1 MFLFTQA
8 KIDPGPLKNIVP
20 MLYTT
25 NRPAITQNQAG
36 IIEANGYRM
45 WLSQEMVGA
54 LGDILRPRIDS
65 TRVNDQIKCR
75 RGIESILCPGQGEHI
90 STLGLRQILVERA
103 ARKGRA
109 IRILATTEPRPLRM
123 ACPEATINHTEPIQL
138 LTEQACGVITHS
150 QRRHR
155 NEIIL
160 DVCRVFTDSQICI
173 VGTRDSQLRAV
184 HEYLRKHGMEAMA
197 LLTNNI
203 EISDEVRDK
212 GGVIVS
218 TIGRVDSDFCTK
230 ADLILCIDAS
240 EAAHVRFQQFLAYQ
254 PDMRPALFGLL
265 DETKRLNSFER
276 VSIVS
281 TFGLHQAHAVGKG
294 LIRRPSSRLLLP
306 HFASEATL
314 IETGKSRVIPNLV
327 TDTQRNRYVAKVAK
341 GLQTRTLPIA
351 CATNQLRQWL
361 GDRAAAELTT
371 FVIAATAKQ
380 ALQIA
385 HRLPGWAL
393 LTSIDPSSPM
403 VSRMS
408 EPDRQRL
415 KAGLRRWNKGSATEL
430 VTTIDAA
437 GRLGEQKPDVIVW
450 AGAGP
455 SVPALPKSWLR
466 QRVRLIHPLLIV
478 DFADRGKMVRPMTQQ
493 RMAHYD
499 QAGIFDV
506 GVNDWQGRYE
516 QFERQQATFARSWSN
531 E

>member
-1 MFLFTQA
+1 
-8 KIDPGPLKNIVP
+8 
-20 MLYTT
+20 MLSTT
-25 NRPAITQNQAG
+25 SRPAITQNEAG

-45 WLSQEMVGA
+45 WLSQEMVDE
-54 LGDILRPRIDS
+54 LGDILLPRIAS

-75 RGIESILCPGQGEHI
+75 RGIESLLRPGHGEHI
-90 STLGLRQILVERA
+90 STLGLREILLERA
-103 ARKGRA
+103 ARKGTA
-109 IRILATTEPRPLRM
+109 IRILATTKPRPLRM
-123 ACPEATINHTEPIQL
+123 ACPEATISHQEPNRL
-138 LTEQACGVITHS
+138 LTEQVSGVITHS
-150 QRRHR
+150 KQQYR
-155 NEIIL
+155 NEVIL
-160 DVCRVFTDSQICI
+160 DIGRVFKDRQICI
-173 VGTRDSQLRAV
+173 VGTRDAQLR
-184 HEYLRKHGMEAMA
+184 
-197 LLTNNI
+197 
-203 EISDEVRDK
+203 SVRDYLQDQAVESVIMLAANSELPDNVRD
-212 GGVIVS
+212 GAGVVVS
-218 TIGRVDSDFCTK
+218 TIGRMDSDYCTK

-240 EAAHVRFQQFLAYQ
+240 EVAQVRFQQFLSDQ

-265 DETKRLNSFER
+265 DANKRLNSFEH
-276 VSIVS
+276 VSITS
-281 TFGLHQAHAVGKG
+281 TFGLHRAHVVGKG
-294 LIRRPSSRLLLP
+294 LIRRPTSRLLLP
-306 HFASEATL
+306 YFASEATL

-341 GLQTRTLPIA
+341 GLQTRALPNA

-371 FVIAATAKQ
+371 FVVAATAKQ

-393 LTSIDPSSPM
+393 LTSIGLDGPM
-403 VSRMS
+403 MSRMS

-415 KAGLRRWNKGSATEL
+415 TAGLRRWNKGSATEL